1 MRDDFHRSQENE
13 KASTRADC
21 QGLHEVD
28 RPGLKHESKQH
39 PRTTCQA
46 PDGDQLWKLLLV
58 VAIYRI
64 RHNCPDHH
72 VVDSDLQRA
81 LIESQPQDGDD
92 SNESSRE
99 LTSAYLE
106 LIIDSILERLPPHH
120 RMIVAL
126 RLDGCEIAQVASL
139 TRRSMRS
146 VERILHESR
155 HMLASLID
163 EREVTCT

>member
-1 MRDDFHRSQENE
+1 MRDDFHRSQEHE
-13 KASTRADC
+13 KASTRANG
-21 QGLHEVD
+21 QGFDEID
-28 RPGLKHESKQH
+28 RPRLKHESNQQ
-39 PRTTCQA
+39 PRTTCRA

-58 VAIYRI
+58 VAIYQI
-64 RHNCPDHH
+64 RHNCTDLP
-72 VVDSDLQRA
+72 VLDSDLQRA
-81 LIESQPQDGDD
+81 IIELQAQDGYD
-92 SNESSRE
+92 SSESSRE

-126 RLDGCEIAQVASL
+126 RLDGREIAQVACL

-155 HMLASLID
+155 HMLGSLID
-163 EREVTCT
+163 EREFTCT

>member
-1 MRDDFHRSQENE
+1 MRDDFHRSQEHE
-13 KASTRADC
+13 QAPTRANGE
-21 QGLHEVD
+21 GLDEVD
-28 RPGLKHESKQH
+28 RLRLKHESKQK

-46 PDGDQLWKLLLV
+46 PDGDHLWKLLLM
-58 VAIYRI
+58 VAIYQI

-72 VVDSDLQRA
+72 VVNSAMQRA
-81 LIESQPQDGDD
+81 IIELQAQDRYD

-99 LTSAYLE
+99 LTSSYLE
-106 LIIDSILERLPPHH
+106 LIIDSILVRLPPHH

-139 TRRSMRS
+139 TKRSMRS

-155 HMLASLID
+155 HMLASMIN
-163 EREVTCT
+163 ERGVTCT